1 MPEGPEVTI
10 LGQFLFTKLEGRII
24 EKMEI
29 LSGKYSRKPMNNHTL
44 LNGNTNYL
52 IKNIDSK
59 GKLMW
64 ITLENIENN
73 NKIYLVSHLGLT
85 GFWGFTEG
93 KNDRL
98 KFTISDTKNNKKYSL
113 YFEDDRNFGN
123 IDIYDDRN
131 DLDDKINELAPD
143 ALKHDF
149 TTNDFAKLFK
159 NYLSKSP
166 KRKEQEIG
174 LALMKQKQNDGVIS
188 GIGNYLMAEIL
199 YDAKLS
205 PYRKAGS
212 LTEDEIY
219 SLCKSIKY
227 ITKLSYYD
235 NETGYMTHFDEFIKI
250 HKKGIDKGIYP
261 EFHIDIKLKKNEKFD
276 FKVYRQ
282 DKDSDGN
289 EVLADK
295 KLQKTRSTYWTPAIQ
310 K

>member
-10 LGQFLFTKLEGRII
+10 LGQLLLSKLKGKII

-29 LSGKYSRKPMNNHTL
+29 LSGKYSRKPMDNHTL
-44 LNGNTNYL
+44 LNGKNQYL
-52 IKNIDSK
+52 IKNIDNK
-59 GKLMW
+59 GKFMW

-73 NKIYLVSHLGLT
+73 NKIYLASHLGLT

-98 KFTISDTKNNKKYSL
+98 KITIKNKKHNKKYYL

-123 IDIYDDRN
+123 IDLYDN
-131 DLDDKINELAPD
+131 KKDLDEKIDEIAMD
-143 ALKHDF
+143 SLKSEYSLEDF
-149 TTNDFAKLFK
+149 VTLYK
-159 NYLSKSP
+159 NFLSKSP

-174 LALMKQKQNDGVIS
+174 LVLMKQKEKDGIIS

-199 YDAKLS
+199 YDAKIS
-205 PYRKAGS
+205 PYRQAGS
-212 LTEDEIY
+212 LTDSEIKK
-219 SLCKSIKY
+219 LGKSVKY
-227 ITKLSYYD
+227 ITKLSYYN
-235 NETGYMTHFDEFIKI
+235 NETGYMTHFDDFIKV
-250 HKKGIDKGIYP
+250 HKEKIDNNTYP
-261 EFHIDIKLKKNEKFD
+261 EYHSEIKLKKKDKFE

-282 DKDSDGN
+282 KKDPEGN

-295 KLQKTRSTYWTPAIQ
+295 KLQKTRSTYWVPQIQ